1 MCADFL
7 VSLHDRGF
15 LPVHCEYLAGGDP
28 GDSGDQPLLMVPFA
42 RTVFVGGRR
51 RVDPELL
58 ASVRLRSR

>member
-1 MCADFL
+1 
-7 VSLHDRGF
+7 
-15 LPVHCEYLAGGDP
+15 
-28 GDSGDQPLLMVPFA
+28 MVPFA